1 MALSASVT
9 NVESLPRAFST
20 VMSEL
25 DIPAASAAF
34 LMSGA
39 SNSTYRVEL
48 VVSGR
53 IAAIFPC
60 PAATNGLS
68 AAIAVKS
75 FVNCV
80 VEMVGVDEL
89 VELDV
94 VVVLVVEL
102 DDDELPHP
110 AATSAIADVS
120 TMAPNQRVLK
130 LHAPRSSAPRSAPPG
145 FANCWALPQRRYRRR
160 RWLDLSNQVN

>member
-1 MALSASVT
+1 
-9 NVESLPRAFST
+9 
-20 VMSEL
+20 MSEL

-130 LHAPRSSAPRSAPPG
+130 LHAPR
-145 FANCWALPQRRYRRR
+145 YRRHVR
-160 RWLDLSNQVN
+160 HRLDSLIAGLSPSAVTVADHGSIVQPS